1 VGDVKSVFEGE
12 VRARLDE
19 EALMPAASWDAMMG
33 GAAPP
38 PAAAPRQVATPPTE
52 KPASERVAE
61 FVDELERL
69 FPDTDGQVWPIDNT
83 DECSLS
89 APAVLQPTFFRG
101 RHGTRGRTHHAF
113 VPFH

>member
-1 VGDVKSVFEGE
+1 VISRTSIQGGKISLGDVKSVFEGE

-38 PAAAPRQVATPPTE
+38 PAAATRQVATPPTE

-69 FPDTDGQVWPIDNT
+69 FPDTDGQVWPIDDT
-83 DECSLS
+83 D
-89 APAVLQPTFFRG
+89 
-101 RHGTRGRTHHAF
+101 
-113 VPFH
+113 